1 MYMEYTQRGMQAQPF
16 GTQVVRV
23 FVEDRGCIGFV
34 DVDEHAGT
42 TLEHVRKKIGE
53 DLDGVSEDFHFLLEM
68 GGGES
73 VPVQHK
79 QEKNAFFGEL
89 EGEYDEENLLDDDD
103 WAGLG
108 DFGDATFGG
117 DNPMYG
123 GAAEVDSRAD
133 NEM

>member
-1 MYMEYTQRGMQAQPF
+1 MKHEIRYSFWTWNSSLFPQAA
-16 GTQVVRV
+16 VR
-23 FVEDRGCIGFV
+23 IGF
-34 DVDEHAGT
+34 
-42 TLEHVRKKIGE
+42 
-53 DLDGVSEDFHFLLEM
+53 LLAAK
-68 GGGES
+68 S
-73 VPVQHK
+73 ISLKNADPRRWAIVVIIAIAAVLIRYRQHK

-123 GAAEVDSRAD
+123 GAVEADRAD

>member
-1 MYMEYTQRGMQAQPF
+1 MVIIAIAA
-16 GTQVVRV
+16 VVIRY
-23 FVEDRGCIGFV
+23 R
-34 DVDEHAGT
+34 
-42 TLEHVRKKIGE
+42 
-53 DLDGVSEDFHFLLEM
+53 
-68 GGGES
+68 
-73 VPVQHK
+73 QHK

-123 GAAEVDSRAD
+123 GAAEADRAD